1 MHIECYNLK
10 AKRIICKVD
19 NQTVIFKDDQ
29 DGNAYADIEL
39 EEGKHTLTL
48 TKHSLYSTP
57 VCCLNIFNP
66 AFYIWQFKFL
76 EYRLPIFSEAFPS
89 IEIDFVVREK
99 EIASIVL
106 NYVQK
111 TDDRSC
117 GVFRFVEQTGL
128 HNYLVCKQGS
138 NSLQVKRYKMTYIL
152 NSALF
157 MILVIFLAVFGM
169 IKKGG
174 EVEGGIAVTV
184 FFCLLVTFF
193 SVSNIYRVLNN
204 NKQVEKTPAKHPEK
218 KNRRK
223 RRR

>member
-1 MHIECYNLK
+1 MHIECYHLK
-10 AKRIICKVD
+10 GKRIICKVD
-19 NQTVIFKDDQ
+19 NQTVMFKDDQ

-57 VCCLNIFNP
+57 VCYLNILNP
-66 AFYIWQFKFL
+66 AFYVWETRFL
-76 EYRLPIFSEAFPS
+76 IEGLPVFAEAFPLMK
-89 IEIDFVVREK
+89 IDFVVREK
-99 EIASIVL
+99 ENASIVL

-128 HNYLVCKQGS
+128 HNYLVCKQGL
-138 NSLQVKRYKMTYIL
+138 NFLHTKRYKITHAS

-157 MILVIFLAVFGM
+157 MILVIFLAVFDM

-174 EVEGGIAVTV
+174 EVEGGIVATA

-204 NKQVEKTPAKHPEK
+204 KQVEETPAKHPEK

>member
-1 MHIECYNLK
+1 M
-10 AKRIICKVD
+10 V
-19 NQTVIFKDDQ
+19 
-29 DGNAYADIEL
+29 
-39 EEGKHTLTL
+39 
-48 TKHSLYSTP
+48 
-57 VCCLNIFNP
+57 
-66 AFYIWQFKFL
+66 
-76 EYRLPIFSEAFPS
+76 
-89 IEIDFVVREK
+89 
-99 EIASIVL
+99 

>member
-19 NQTVIFKDDQ
+19 NQTVRFKYDQ

-39 EEGKHTLTL
+39 EEGKYTLTL

-57 VCCLNIFNP
+57 VCYLNILNP
-66 AFYIWQFKFL
+66 AFYVWETRFL
-76 EYRLPIFSEAFPS
+76 IEGLPVFAEAFPLMK
-89 IEIDFVVREK
+89 IDFVVREK
-99 EIASIVL
+99 ENASIVL

-128 HNYLVCKQGS
+128 HNYLVCKQGL
-138 NSLQVKRYKMTYIL
+138 NFLHTKRYKITHAS

-157 MILVIFLAVFGM
+157 MILVIFLAVFDM
-169 IKKGG
+169 IK
-174 EVEGGIAVTV
+174 EGGGVAKTV
-184 FFCLLVTFF
+184 FICLFAMF
-193 SVSNIYRVLNN
+193 SSCVSIYLVLNN
-204 NKQVEKTPAKHPEK
+204 NKQVEETPAKHPEK
-218 KNRRK
+218 KNHRK

>member
-57 VCCLNIFNP
+57 VCYLNILNP

-76 EYRLPIFSEAFPS
+76 EYRLPLFSEAFPS

-99 EIASIVL
+99 EKASIVL

-117 GVFRFVEQTGL
+117 GVFRLVEQTGL

-157 MILVIFLAVFGM
+157 MILVIFLAVFDM

-174 EVEGGIAVTV
+174 EVEGGIVATA